1 MSNYATDSD
10 VLEYEPRIKDYGVI
24 DFTADH
30 TKSTA
35 DIQRLLRVEWW
46 PRVSRQSPTSK
57 YFTGTGLEM
66 NTTKLTA
73 AQFKRAAVYHVMAY
87 YILPRLTQPQ
97 GEDARFFQMIAF
109 YKNKFREEFD
119 LVLAD
124 GIEYDY
130 DGDGTVDEVEKQ
142 TTHYNRLVR

>member
-10 VLEYEPRIKDYGVI
+10 VLEYEPRIKDFGVI

-30 TKSTA
+30 TKTTA

-46 PRVSRQSPTSK
+46 PRVSRNYGTSK
-57 YFTGTGLEM
+57 YFSGAGLEM
-66 NTTKLTA
+66 DNTKITA
-73 AQFKRAAVYHVMAY
+73 AQFNRVAVYHVLAY
-87 YILPRLTQPQ
+87 YVLPRLTQHQ
-97 GEDARFFQMIAF
+97 GEDDRFFSMIAF

-124 GIEYDY
+124 GVEYDF
-130 DGDGTVDEVEKQ
+130 DGDGTVEETEKQ
-142 TTHYNRLVR
+142 TAHYNRLVR

>member
-73 AQFKRAAVYHVMAY
+73 SQFKRAAVYHVLAY
-87 YILPRLTQPQ
+87 YILPRLTQHQ
-97 GEDARFFQMIAF
+97 GEDDRFFQMIAF

>member
-10 VLEYEPRIKDYGVI
+10 VLEIEPRIKDFGVI

-30 TKSTA
+30 TKTTA
-35 DIQRLLRVEWW
+35 DIQRLLRIEWW
-46 PRVSRQSPTSK
+46 PRVSRQSSTK
-57 YFTGTGLEM
+57 YFSGAGLEM
-66 NTTKLTA
+66 DNTKLQA
-73 AQFKRAAVYHVMAY
+73 AQFKRTAVYHVLAY
-87 YILPRLTQPQ
+87 YILPRLTQHQ
-97 GEDARFFQMIAF
+97 GEDDRFFQMIAF

-124 GIEYDY
+124 CIEYDY

-142 TTHYNRLVR
+142 TAHYNRLIR

>member
-57 YFTGTGLEM
+57 YFIGTGLEM

-73 AQFKRAAVYHVMAY
+73 SQFKRAAVYHVLAY
-87 YILPRLTQPQ
+87 YILPRLTQHQ
-97 GEDARFFQMIAF
+97 GEDDRFFQMIAF

>member
-73 AQFKRAAVYHVMAY
+73 AQFKRAAVYHVLAY
-87 YILPRLTQPQ
+87 YILPRLTQHQ
-97 GEDARFFQMIAF
+97 GEDDRFFQMIAF

>member
-10 VLEYEPRIKDYGVI
+10 VLEIEPRIKDFGVI

-30 TKSTA
+30 TKTTA
-35 DIQRLLRVEWW
+35 DIQRLLRIEWW
-46 PRVSRQSPTSK
+46 PRVSRQSSTK
-57 YFTGTGLEM
+57 YFSGAGLEM
-66 NTTKLTA
+66 DNTKLQA
-73 AQFKRAAVYHVMAY
+73 AQFKRTAVYHVLAY
-87 YILPRLTQPQ
+87 YILPRLTQHQ
-97 GEDARFFQMIAF
+97 GEDDRFFQMISF

-142 TTHYNRLVR
+142 TAHYNRLIR